1 MPTQNAFQ
9 DLINAL
15 SYFYHSI
22 FFPSKN
28 DTMLAF
34 WSSGFV
40 WVSYELHD
48 LSLYLEYFSMGW
60 AIAAKVLSGLI
71 LVMNFSIVA
80 LSLKKRIQDWINP
93 EQREENEEF
102 QKRNKMKS

>member
-15 SYFYHSI
+15 SGFYHSI
-22 FFPSKN
+22 FSPSKN
-28 DTMLAF
+28 DTILAF

-48 LSLYLEYFSMGW
+48 LSLYLEYFSIGW

-80 LSLKKRIQDWINP
+80 LSLKKRIQDWISP
-93 EQREENEEF
+93 EPTQENDEF
-102 QKRNKMKS
+102 KKSNKMKS